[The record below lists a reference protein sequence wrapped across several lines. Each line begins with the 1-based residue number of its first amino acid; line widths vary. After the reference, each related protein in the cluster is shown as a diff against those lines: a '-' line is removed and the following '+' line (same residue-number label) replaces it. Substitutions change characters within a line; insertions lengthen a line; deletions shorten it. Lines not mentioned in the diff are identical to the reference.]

1 MKKNLLFTILPFIGF
16 GQTQIGSDIDGE
28 AAGDQSGRSV
38 SLSADG
44 STVAIGAYLNDG
56 NGANSGH
63 VRVYKNIAGTWTQI
77 GSDINGE
84 TAGDNSGYSISLSTD
99 GSTVAIGAYL
109 NDGNGVNSGHV
120 RVYKNIAGTWT
131 QIGSD
136 INGEAANDNSGWSV
150 SLSTDGSTVA
160 IGTPN
165 NDGNGVTSGHVRVY
179 KNVTNVWT
187 QIGSDINGE
196 SVGDGSGWSVS
207 LSADGSTVAIGAFF
221 NDGNGTDSGHV
232 RVYKNIAD
240 VWTQIGADIDGEAAG
255 NRSGW
260 SVSLSADGSTV
271 AIGAYLNDGNGT
283 DSGHVRVY
291 KNIADV
297 WTQIGDDIDGEAV
310 GDESGYSVSLS
321 TNGSVIA
328 IGAYRNDG
336 SASNS
341 GHVRVYQNVVGV
353 WTQIGSDING
363 EAANDNSGWSV
374 SLSADGSTVAIGALS
389 NDENGTDSGH
399 VRVFD
404 LSSVLGLNSFIQ
416 SNFSVYPNPTSET
429 LTIELENN
437 LILEKVNIYNTLGQ
451 VIKTESNTNIDV
463 SKLQKGTYFV
473 EVITNQGKATKSII
487 VN

>member
-1 MKKNLLFTILPFIGF
+1 MKKILLFTILPFIGF

>member
-1 MKKNLLFTILPFIGF
+1 MKKILLFTILPFIGF

-328 IGAYRNDG
+328 IGA
-336 SASNS
+336 
-341 GHVRVYQNVVGV
+341 
-353 WTQIGSDING
+353 
-363 EAANDNSGWSV
+363 
-374 SLSADGSTVAIGALS
+374 LS

-399 VRVFD
+399 VRVYD
-404 LSSVLGLNSFIQ
+404 LSSVLSLNSFIQ
-416 SNFSVYPNPTSET
+416 SNFSVYPNPTSER
-429 LTIELENN
+429 LTIDLENN

-451 VIKTESNTNIDV
+451 IIKTESNTTIDV